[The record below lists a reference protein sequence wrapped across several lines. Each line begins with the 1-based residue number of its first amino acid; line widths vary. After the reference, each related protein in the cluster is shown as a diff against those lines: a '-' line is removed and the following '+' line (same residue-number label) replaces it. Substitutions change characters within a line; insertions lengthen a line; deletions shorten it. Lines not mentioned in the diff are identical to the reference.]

1 MAVLYHTEIKIK
13 KDKKDEFV
21 DLLKSPEGFPTTKSK
36 PGLITLESGVSTDD
50 SGQSTV
56 HIWCKWEKM
65 EDFENYLK
73 DPNRNEPNQ
82 DPESEYAQKQ
92 ADMTD
97 GPLKMVWLEI
107 IE

>member
-1 MAVLYHTEIKIK
+1 MAVLYLSKIKIK
-13 KDKKDEFV
+13 KDKKDELV

-36 PGLITLESGVSTDD
+36 PGLISLESGVSTDD

-65 EDFENYLK
+65 EDFENYTK
-73 DPNRNEPNQ
+73 DPNR
-82 DPESEYAQKQ
+82 DLESEYNKKL
-92 ADMTD
+92 ADLTD
-97 GPLKMVWLEI
+97 GPFKMVWLEI

>member
-1 MAVLYHTEIKIK
+1 MAVLYLSEMKIK
-13 KDKKDEFV
+13 KDKKDELV

-56 HIWCKWEKM
+56 HIWCKWEKR
-65 EDFENYLK
+65 EDYENYTK
-73 DPNRNEPNQ
+73 DPNR
-82 DPESEYAQKQ
+82 DPESEYGQKS
-92 ADMTD
+92 AGMTD
-97 GPLKMVWLEI
+97 GPAKIVWLEI